1 MIFYSD
7 FRDSD
12 NDCKSNLFFFFSNS
26 VSTLWDLRSKNEI
39 KDSCAIFI

>member
-12 NDCKSNLFFFFSNS
+12 NDCKSNLFFFFEQCFYS
-26 VSTLWDLRSKNEI
+26 LGLEKQKRD
-39 KDSCAIFI
+39 